1 MGKCENCLQKYGA
14 HAYFVFRVLVGL
26 LFLQHG
32 VQKLFGMFGG
42 VGGDGATVQL
52 MSLMGLAGVIET
64 VTGVALVFGLFTRLG
79 AGIAAAEMLVA
90 FFKVHVPMGS
100 WVPLLNK
107 GELALLYFAAFL
119 ALSVYGNGKWN
130 LEEKLLKKEVF

>member
-1 MGKCENCLQKYGA
+1 MGKCERYAQKYGA
-14 HAYFVFRVLVGL
+14 NAYFVFRVLVGL

-42 VGGDGATVQL
+42 VGSNGGTVQL

-64 VTGVALVFGLFTRLG
+64 VVGIALVLGLFTRLL
-79 AGIAAAEMLVA
+79 AGVAAVEMLVA
-90 FFKVHVPMGS
+90 FFKAHFSVGN

-107 GELALLYFAAFL
+107 GELALLYVAVFL
-119 ALSVYGNGKWN
+119 VVTVYGNGKWS
-130 LEEKLLKKEVF
+130 LEEKLFKKEFF